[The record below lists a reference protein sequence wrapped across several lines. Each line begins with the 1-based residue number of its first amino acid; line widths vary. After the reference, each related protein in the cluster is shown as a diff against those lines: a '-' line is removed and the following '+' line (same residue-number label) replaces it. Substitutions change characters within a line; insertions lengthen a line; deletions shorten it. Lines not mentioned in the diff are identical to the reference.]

1 MTRDILSAI
10 HWAWRDAHLLLCC
23 SLDGVIAENG
33 ELPGDT
39 RVPSS
44 RRALLASLASLN
56 SMTVCVTSGRR
67 LAQIQTTI
75 GRDRRM
81 YYVGLRGLE
90 IEGPAVSFFHLGAA
104 RSADVLT
111 PLAAALQ
118 DVARE
123 TPGIAVEHR
132 NLHLAVRL
140 GWVANADTR
149 ARVARRVADLAAP
162 FARTHRLRVIH
173 CGTDIE
179 ILPDVR
185 WTTADA
191 LREIKLAVER
201 RSARCVAVVMGNGVG
216 DDDIFGLIHDSGL
229 GIHVGQSDGPAAFR
243 VTTLADVDE
252 ILLGLVGLGT
262 GRPGT
267 LAASC

>member
-23 SLDGVIAENG
+23 SLDGVLAENG
-33 ELPGDT
+33 DQPGDV

-44 RRALLASLASLN
+44 RRALLASLASLD
-56 SMTVCVTSGRR
+56 SITVCVSSGRR
-67 LAQIQTTI
+67 LNQIQSTI

-90 IEGPAVSFFHLGAA
+90 IEGPGVSFFHLGAA

-111 PLAAALQ
+111 PLASLLH

-123 TPGIAVEHR
+123 TPGVVVEYR
-132 NLHLAVRL
+132 NLHVAVHL

-149 ARVARRVADLAAP
+149 MRIARRVQDLAAP
-162 FARTHRLRVIH
+162 FARTHRLRVLT

-201 RSARCVAVVMGNGVG
+201 RSGRSVAVVMGNGIG
-216 DDDIFGLIHDSGL
+216 EDDVFGLIHDSGL
-229 GIHVGQSDGPAAFR
+229 GIHVGESDAPAAFR
-243 VTTLADVDE
+243 VATQADVDE
-252 ILLGLVGLGT
+252 ILLGLVTLGS
-262 GRPGT
+262 GREGT